1 MPEARLLIPVV
12 AQVLRRFGQVCACR
26 EPARLAEIRLDIM
39 CSRTLADWKVAGFLA
54 GLRRTRPFPYPRAM
68 AGSAMALLYFAG
80 GVTGLL
86 TLVFPHPETLN
97 AGVLLLVSLTALPA
111 GAAVCLLRH
120 RLPKGVFPWLLAA
133 GTGIVTLLV
142 GTGGSGSVIVSFSFF
157 YLWVVT
163 YALLF
168 FSPLHAAVQ
177 LGLAAVAYGSVLAW
191 VAEPGLTAL
200 TALEP
205 ITLVA
210 VVATTGRVIMWL
222 SRAREDSEI
231 DPLTLAFNR
240 RGLDRVL
247 SAAVQDAAATG
258 EDLVVGV
265 IDVDHFKSIN
275 DLSGHPAGD
284 RVLEDLSRAWQ
295 GVLRAGDSL
304 CRLGGDEFVVVL
316 PGCSWSDA
324 TAILERLRDA
334 AADTEVTCSMGA
346 ALRVPGDSAS
356 LLLSRADT
364 ALYQAKRLGRDRI
377 AWAAPAG

>member
-1 MPEARLLIPVV
+1 
-12 AQVLRRFGQVCACR
+12 
-26 EPARLAEIRLDIM
+26 
-39 CSRTLADWKVAGFLA
+39 
-54 GLRRTRPFPYPRAM
+54 
-68 AGSAMALLYFAG
+68 MALLYFAG

-97 AGVLLLVSLTALPA
+97 TGVLLLLSLTALPA
-111 GAAVCLLRH
+111 GAAVCFLRH

-133 GTGIVTLLV
+133 GTAMVTLLV

-168 FSPLHAAVQ
+168 FSPLHAAFQ

-258 EDLVVGV
+258 QNLVVGV

-275 DLSGHPAGD
+275 DLSGHLAGD
-284 RVLEDLSRAWQ
+284 SVLEDLSRAWQ

-377 AWAAPAG
+377 AWAESAG